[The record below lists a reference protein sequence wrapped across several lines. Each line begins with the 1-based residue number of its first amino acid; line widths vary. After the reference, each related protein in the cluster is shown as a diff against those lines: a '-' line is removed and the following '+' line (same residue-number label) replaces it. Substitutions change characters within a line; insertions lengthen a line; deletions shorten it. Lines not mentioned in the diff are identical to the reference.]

1 VYDGDFESLRG
12 IYSAMPTGD
21 LDGDGDLDAFVPK
34 SGSFGFPDIQFQY
47 YVLFNDTF
55 ASDDAPMAW
64 LRGDPDGSG
73 VPDISDALFMLR
85 HIFLGDR
92 GPTCE
97 AAGDV
102 NGSMGMDFSDA
113 IALLVHIL
121 LGGYQPAA
129 PYPDFGDGALTS
141 QPDLVLSCD
150 EVDIF
155 E

>member
-1 VYDGDFESLRG
+1 MYDGDFESLRG

-73 VPDISDALFMLR
+73 VPDISDALAL
-85 HIFLGDR
+85 
-92 GPTCE
+92 
-97 AAGDV
+97 AG
-102 NGSMGMDFSDA
+102 A
-113 IALLVHIL
+113 ISISSRPVSPQAF
-121 LGGYQPAA
+121 Q
-129 PYPDFGDGALTS
+129 
-141 QPDLVLSCD
+141 
-150 EVDIF
+150 
-155 E
+155 